1 MGKGVMLS
9 IISRGSGSPH
19 PYCYQYFHVINDD
32 HINVFLVYSTT
43 LIKVHHLKFTSCLNW
58 MNQQI
63 LNIFLSFAVC
73 YKKQCY
79 KLRKNGRHLTI
90 VNA

>member
-63 LNIFLSFAVC
+63 LNIFDIFIKESTNLWKSSFLSFVVC
-73 YKKQCY
+73 NKKQ
-79 KLRKNGRHLTI
+79 
-90 VNA
+90 